1 MREVTA
7 VELSER
13 LRADDAPLLLDVREL
28 WELEA
33 ARIEGVMHI
42 PMGEVPAALGALPRD
57 REIVV
62 ICHHGGRSFTI
73 ALLLERAG
81 FRAANLAGGIDAWH
95 RDVDP
100 SVPAY

>member
-1 MREVTA
+1 MQEITA

-13 LRADDAPLLLDVREL
+13 LRADDPPLMLDVREL

-33 ARIEGVMHI
+33 ARIEGVMHV

-73 ALLLERAG
+73 AMLLERAG
-81 FRAANLAGGIDAWH
+81 FRAANLAGGIDAWS
-95 RDVDP
+95 RDVDSDVP
-100 SVPAY
+100 SY

>member
-13 LRADDAPLLLDVREL
+13 LRTDSPPLMLDVRER

-33 ARIEGVMHI
+33 ARIDGAMHV
-42 PMGEVPAALGALPRD
+42 PMGEVPAAFGALPRD
-57 REIVV
+57 RDIVV
-62 ICHHGGRSFTI
+62 VCHHGGRSFTI
-73 ALLLERAG
+73 AMLLERAG
-81 FRAANLAGGIDAWH
+81 FRAANLAGGIDAWS

-100 SVPAY
+100 TVPAY

>member
-7 VELSER
+7 VALSER
-13 LRADDAPLLLDVREL
+13 LRAENPPMLLDVREL

-33 ARIEGVMHI
+33 ARIDGAMHV
-42 PMGEVPAALGALPRD
+42 PMNEVPAALGALPKD

-62 ICHHGGRSFTI
+62 VCHHGGRSFTV
-73 ALLLERAG
+73 AMLLERAG
-81 FRAANLAGGIDAWH
+81 LHATNLAGGIDAWS

-100 SVPAY
+100 TVPAY